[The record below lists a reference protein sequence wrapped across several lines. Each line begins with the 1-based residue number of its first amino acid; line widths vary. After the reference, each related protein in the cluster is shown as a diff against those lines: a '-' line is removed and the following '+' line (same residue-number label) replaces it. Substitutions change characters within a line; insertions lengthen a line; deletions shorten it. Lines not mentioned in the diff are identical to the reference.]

1 MTTQHAR
8 GARRRTVL
16 ATTILGLLCGL
27 AAWLLFEWW
36 ASDIDGFVVYDASY
50 EPLPEPPLETPVEGG
65 GSGVADL
72 PLRVGLVVVPAAIGL
87 VAGCVAAA
95 CGVRVSRSATT
106 G

>member
-16 ATTILGLLCGL
+16 ASTTLGLLCGL

-36 ASDIDGFVVYDASY
+36 ASDIDGFVVYEASY
-50 EPLPEPPLETPVEGG
+50 EPLPETPPETPAGT
-65 GSGVADL
+65 GVADL
-72 PLRVGLVVVPAAIGL
+72 PLRVGLVAVPAVLGL
-87 VAGCVAAA
+87 VAGCCAAA
-95 CGVRVSRSATT
+95 CGVRVRRSVVT